1 MNSLTRKNWLESRRQ
16 GLGATDIASLAG
28 VGFMGPLDV
37 YKSKV
42 EPVPD
47 EPEIHPLLEIGLA
60 TEDLNAAL
68 YSRRLDVKLIKPT
81 LSRHPQY
88 EWAAASLDRQT
99 ADAGRPV
106 ETKYTPFYSEVWG
119 EQFTDQVPSGY
130 IVQTQWQMECVAA
143 VSADI
148 SALSGTGEHR
158 IYRMDRNPDLIHLL
172 IAIGQEFWG
181 TFIARKVAPPSDWM
195 SKESEKVTDICE
207 QIVAD
212 KSLVLDEAAVKLA
225 ANYKELKAIEKG
237 AKEQADHVKGQ
248 LVGMMGDAE
257 KAIAG
262 EYLLRRTVIAATEVK
277 ASRREAY
284 IRFDIGTTKKKGK
297 KS

>member
-37 YKSKV
+37 FKSKV
-42 EPVPD
+42 EPIPD

-106 ETKYTPFYSEVWG
+106 ETKFTPFFSDVWG

-130 IVQTQWQMECVAA
+130 IVQTQWQMECVTA

-158 IYRMDRNPDLIHLL
+158 IYRMDRNSDLIHLL
-172 IAIGQEFWG
+172 IAIGQEFWS
-181 TFIARKVAPPSDWM
+181 TFIARKMAPPSDWM
-195 SKESEKVTDICE
+195 SKQSEKVTDICE
-207 QIVAD
+207 QIIAD
-212 KSLVLDEAAVKLA
+212 KSLVLDETAIKLA
-225 ANYKELKAIEKG
+225 ADYKQLKAIEKD
-237 AKEQADHVKGQ
+237 AKEQADHVKSQ

-262 EYLLRRTVIAATEVK
+262 EYSMSRKVIPAAEVK
-277 ASRREAY
+277 AFRREAY
-284 IRFDIGTTKKKGK
+284 VRFDVRVKKGK
-297 KS
+297 S